1 MENRVKKQHLRIALF
16 VVTDLALATASFAN
30 AHSLPADGTI
40 FVVDPLATVGPA
52 IVAIDPNTGA
62 QSVLCSG
69 GLLSFPADIR
79 QAPDGDTLYIA
90 DTFAGPDGTGAI
102 IAVDPSTCDQT
113 LITSDPAILGP
124 GGLQFEDAD
133 RLIVVGS
140 NFFFS
145 PPQNSPAYA
154 WVAEIDLRTGKQEVI
169 TSGGGLVSP
178 VDVQLGPYH
187 TVYVGDCCDEG
198 GAGAIL
204 QVDLSTAH
212 QTVIADNALDSDI
225 TSLGAL
231 AQPDSEGNLLFTNAS
246 FVLRIDPRIPGQ
258 QTLVAVGGLLVAGL
272 GGVTAN
278 STDDIF
284 LSMDSSPAQILKL
297 NPRTGAVS
305 FVSEGDFLGLPL
317 DSIVFYRH
325 HN

>member
-1 MENRVKKQHLRIALF
+1 MKKQHLRIALF
-16 VVTDLALATASFAN
+16 VVVTTLALATASSAN
-30 AHSLPADGTI
+30 AHRLPADGTI
-40 FVVDPLATVGPA
+40 LVVDSLTTVGPA

-62 QSVLCSG
+62 QSILCSG

-79 QAPDGDTLYIA
+79 QAPHGDTLYIA

-113 LITSDPAILGP
+113 LIVSGPAIFGP
-124 GGLQFEDAD
+124 GGLQFGDAD
-133 RLIVVGS
+133 HLIVVGS

-169 TSGGGLVSP
+169 TSGGALVSP
-178 VDVQLGPYH
+178 VDVQLGPGH
-187 TVYVGDCCDEG
+187 TVYVGDCCGEG
-198 GAGAIL
+198 GTGAIL

-212 QTVIADNALDSDI
+212 QTVIADHALDSDI

-231 AQPDSEGNLLFTNAS
+231 ARPDSEGNLLFTNAS
-246 FVLRIDPRIPGQ
+246 LVLRIDPKIPGQ
-258 QTLVAVGGLLVAGL
+258 QTVVAESGLLVAAL
-272 GGVTAN
+272 GGITAN

-284 LSMDSSPAQILKL
+284 LSMDSNPAEILKL
-297 NPRTGAVS
+297 DPRTGIVS
-305 FVSEGDFLGLPL
+305 FVSKGDFLGLPF